1 MKSSLQSEKWMSKVF
16 CTVALCIALAF
27 HADAQSRTV
36 QGTVTDS
43 DGITMP
49 GVSILEKGTTNGTTT
64 DTDGKYTISIG
75 SDATLIFSFI
85 GMAPQEIVVGT
96 QTTIN
101 VTLATDVN
109 LLNEVVVIGYGT
121 AKKADL
127 TGSVVSVAG
136 SDLRKVPVASVAES
150 LTGRLAGVQVSSV
163 EGSPDAEVKIR
174 IRGGGS
180 ITQDNSPLY
189 IVDGFPVNS
198 ISDIAPSDIQS
209 IDVLKDASSTAIY
222 GSRGANGVVI
232 ITTRSGAKD
241 GKTSVSYNAF
251 YGAKRIAKTLDVLP
265 VEDYVKWQYEHAVLD
280 NEPGELQ
287 SYEDYFGSYQD
298 MDMYAGIKG
307 NNWQEQVYGR
317 TGNVFSHDLNVR
329 GGSDKFSYSVNYALY
344 DEKSIMIGSDFKRN
358 NITLKLNSKP
368 VEKVELAF
376 SLRYSNTKI
385 NGGGANEQNEVS
397 ASDSRLKHSVTYSPI
412 PLAGLTTGDTN
423 EEISSYL
430 VNPFVATADND
441 RYQERKNFNMAG
453 SFAWNL
459 IENLQFKTELGLD
472 NIGYNDDRFYG
483 LSTYYVQNSPSAE
496 NQDQPAVI
504 MTERDQIRFRNTNT
518 LNYNF
523 KKFLNGNHNLIL
535 LLGHEMIETE
545 SRQLSSVI
553 HGFPKLFTSDEA
565 FKLTTQGKAQSINNF
580 YSPDDKL
587 LSFFGR
593 VNYDL
598 KGRYLLSATYRADG
612 SSKFLGNNRWGYF
625 PSAAAA
631 WKISEESFM
640 KGASGWL
647 EQLKLRV
654 SYGTAGNN
662 NIPVGQTFQSFE
674 SGTNTWINGFES
686 YWSASKILANPDLKW
701 ETTVTRNI
709 GLDFSILNGRVSG
722 SLETYRNN
730 TDNLLVEFPVPG
742 TGYTSQFRN
751 LGETENKGLEATL
764 NLIGLER
771 EKYGFNVSFN
781 IGFNR
786 NEVKSLGMMEN
797 FGQNT
802 NWASTEIGNDFQ
814 ISVGNPVGM
823 MYGYRSDGRYEV
835 SDFQGYDE
843 STEMWVLNEGVAD
856 GTAVVGAPSP
866 GMMKLKDLTGDGL
879 VNIDDQE
886 TIGDASPKH
895 TGGITLNGYAYGF
908 DLTAA
913 FSWSYGNDI
922 YNANKIEYTSSTP
935 RYQYRN
941 LSAIMADGNRWTNI
955 DPSTGDRV
963 TDPQALASLNANTTM
978 WSPYMARYVFSD
990 WAVEDGS
997 FLRLNTLTL
1006 GYTVPSSIVSKIKI
1020 QSLRFYAT
1028 AYNVFIITDYSGFDP
1043 EVSTRRRTNLT
1054 PGVDYSA
1061 YPRSR
1066 QFVFGLNLNF

>member
-16 CTVALCIALAF
+16 CMIALCVVFGFQAQ
-27 HADAQSRTV
+27 AQSRTV
-36 QGTVTDS
+36 SGTVTDT

-64 DTDGKYTISIG
+64 DTDGKYSISLR
-75 SDATLIFSFI
+75 SDAVLMFSFI
-85 GMAPQEIVVGT
+85 GMSSQEIVVGN
-96 QTTIN
+96 QTNID
-101 VTLATDVN
+101 VILAPDVS
-109 LLNEVVVIGYGT
+109 LLDEVVVIGYGT

-127 TGSVVSVAG
+127 TGSVVSVTG

-150 LTGRLAGVQVSSV
+150 LTGRLAGVQVTAA

-189 IVDGFPVNS
+189 IVDGFPVSS

-232 ITTRSGAKD
+232 ITTRSGKE
-241 GKTSVSYNAF
+241 GKTSISYNTF

-280 NEPGELQ
+280 NEPGELE
-287 SYEDYFGSYQD
+287 SYEDYFGSWQD
-298 MDMYAGIKG
+298 MDMFSGMKG

-358 NITLKLNSKP
+358 NLTLKLNSKP

-385 NGGGANEQNEVS
+385 NGAGANEQNEVS

-430 VNPFVATADND
+430 INPIVATADND
-441 RYQERKNFNMAG
+441 RFQERKNFNMAG
-453 SFAWNL
+453 SFAWDL
-459 IENLQFKTELGLD
+459 IENLKFKTELGLD
-472 NIGYNDDRFYG
+472 NVGYNDDRFYG
-483 LSTYYVQNSPSAE
+483 LTTYYVQNFPAAE
-496 NQDQPAVI
+496 NQDQPAVVLGQ
-504 MTERDQIRFRNTNT
+504 RNQIRFRNTNT

-523 KKFLNGNHNLIL
+523 KKFLNDNHNLNL
-535 LLGHEMIETE
+535 LAGHEMIETE
-545 SRQLSSVI
+545 SRQLTSVI
-553 HGFPKLFTSDEA
+553 HGYPTLFTSEEA

-598 KGRYLLSATYRADG
+598 KGKYLLSATYRADG

-631 WKISEESFM
+631 WKISEEGFM
-640 KGASGWL
+640 RGTSGWL

-674 SGTNTWINGFES
+674 SGTNTWINGFNS
-686 YWSASKILANPDLKW
+686 YWSASKMMANPDLKW

-709 GLDFSILNGRVSG
+709 GLDFSVLSGRLSG

-730 TDNLLVEFPVPG
+730 TNDLLVEFPVPG

-751 LGETENKGLEATL
+751 LGETENKGLEASF
-764 NLIGLER
+764 NFIALER
-771 EKYGFNVSFN
+771 EKYGFNVGFN

-786 NEVKSLGMMEN
+786 NTVKSLGVMEN

-802 NWASTEIGNDFQ
+802 NWASTEIGNDYL
-814 ISVGNPVGM
+814 ISMGSPVGM

-835 SDFQGYDE
+835 SDFEGYDE
-843 STEMWVLNEGVAD
+843 STEMWILKEGVASAA
-856 GTAVVGAPSP
+856 GVVGDPAP
-866 GMMKLKDLTGDGL
+866 GMMKLKDLTGDGV
-879 VNIDDQE
+879 VNVDDQE
-886 TIGDASPKH
+886 IIGSANPKH
-895 TGGITLNGYAYGF
+895 TGGITLNAYAYGF

-922 YNANKIEYTSSTP
+922 YNANKIEYTTSTP

-941 LSAIMADGNRWTNI
+941 LSTIMADGQRWTNI
-955 DPSTGDRV
+955 DPTTGDRV
-963 TDPQALASLNANTTM
+963 TDPAALASLNANTTM
-978 WSPYMARYVFSD
+978 WSPYMDRYVFSD

-1006 GYTVPSSIVSKIKI
+1006 GYNVPSSLVSKIKI